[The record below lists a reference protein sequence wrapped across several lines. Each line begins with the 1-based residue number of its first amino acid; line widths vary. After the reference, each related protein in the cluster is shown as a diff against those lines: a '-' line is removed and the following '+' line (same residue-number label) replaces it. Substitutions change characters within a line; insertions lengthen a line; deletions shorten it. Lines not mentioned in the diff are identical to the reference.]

1 MDQDK
6 YLGDL
11 ISSTLYGEEG
21 SNNRNIKKRVS
32 TGLGINS
39 QIMTIIHIDASFR
52 IGPCGI
58 SAQLRA
64 EAQNDLRKSHDMLRK
79 CTDRA
84 EFPHH

>member
-1 MDQDK
+1 MTK
-6 YLGDL
+6 IYIHLNFRHVSEL
-11 ISSTLYGEEG
+11 CTKKTLYYHLVTFIL
-21 SNNRNIKKRVS
+21 SFFKFV
-32 TGLGINS
+32 
-39 QIMTIIHIDASFR
+39 HIDASFR